1 MSDPFHNDSFL
12 ATLIQAVGI
21 VLVAG
26 LLLPMTRAIPGRFL
40 RYWSLGWVCLAAG
53 LFSLFASARYPEY
66 RVAFLIGYCL
76 TEYLFGFLLWA
87 GCWDYATGE
96 RLRAGHLLALGPPA
110 IFGMAAPILLKDAV
124 HLFPFHSLVLG
135 AMFLTA
141 LLATRRA
148 PVRPHTPT
156 IGLWLV
162 RVSLGALALLNWHYA
177 AVGGYLVYFRPGEW
191 WPHLEYVSL
200 YDVLL
205 QTGLAFGMVV
215 LAADR
220 MREELETRN
229 RQLAAATEE
238 LAQAALTDTQTGLL
252 NRRAFDELMHGPR
265 APTDGSLAV
274 IDLNDLKPINDRFGH
289 QAGDAAL
296 QHLARALRA
305 HFRVTDPMFRVGGDE
320 FVVVMVGCAESDLSA
335 RLARI
340 DEALLGQRLPGL
352 GGPIDLGV
360 AWGVARF
367 GATVGLAAAYEA
379 ADKAMYARKR
389 TIKVQ
394 SGRPSSHEFTVR

>member
-1 MSDPFHNDSFL
+1 MTDPFQNVSFL

-40 RYWSLGWVCLAAG
+40 RYWSLGWLCQAAG
-53 LFSLFASARYPEY
+53 LFSLFASARYPDY
-66 RVAFLIGYCL
+66 RVEFLIGYCL

-96 RLRAGHLLALGPPA
+96 RLRAGHLLALGPPV
-110 IFGMAAPILLKDAV
+110 IFGVTAPILLRDAL
-124 HLFPFHSLVLG
+124 HLFPFHVLVFG
-135 AMFLTA
+135 SMFLTA
-141 LLATRRA
+141 LLATRKA

-162 RVSLGALALLNWHYA
+162 RGSLAALALLNWHYA
-177 AVGGYLVYFRPGEW
+177 AVIGYVVYVRPDG
-191 WPHLEYVSL
+191 WPAYLEYASL

-220 MREELETRN
+220 MREELESRN

-238 LAQAALTDTQTGLL
+238 LAQAARTDAQTGLF
-252 NRRAFDELMHGPR
+252 NRRAFDELQRGPG
-265 APTDGSLAV
+265 APAEGSLAV
-274 IDLNDLKPINDRFGH
+274 IDLNDLKPINDRYGH

-305 HFRVTDPMFRVGGDE
+305 HFRVTDPIFRVGGDE
-320 FVVVMVGCAESDLSA
+320 FVVVMVGCSEADLSA

-340 DEALLGQRLPGL
+340 DQALLGQRLPGVDD
-352 GGPIDLGV
+352 PIDLGV
-360 AWGVARF
+360 AWGVAGF
-367 GATVGLAAAYEA
+367 AAAPGLVAAHDA

-389 TIKVQ
+389 TIKSQ
-394 SGRPSSHEFTVR
+394 PRPSSHEFTVR